1 MGVVREENASYV
13 SAFFTGGKKA
23 GRQKKNRHSARCAC
37 VLQTGEKERVKDDKG
52 AGTRKKGD
60 AQKHRLFVEGRRK
73 TRLVPGQR

>member
-23 GRQKKNRHSARCAC
+23 GSQKKIDTARGAPVSCKR
-37 VLQTGEKERVKDDKG
+37 GEKSGGKDDKG